1 MKVAFTLSRR
11 RENGFSQD
19 TQHRQCKSP
28 RKRLKIARTL
38 ASLVIDQLKSVFWCP
53 GDFLSYI
60 RMRQNWRP
68 EFLMLYLYDNQCSC
82 NDKCDS
88 VLRYDKRNLV
98 PEVPKIYS
106 IGLHCGARNLG
117 NNDYL
122 SSSCDTIRNLKKRF
136 NIDRRPT
143 ITSKNWVT
151 QSAPT
156 SSLSIDAM
164 SLKAHTDRQTM
175 IIDCTESM
183 EIIRKYN
190 QTQDSNHNSHYS
202 QLYKHVE
209 EKKNTSDILRN
220 DRAIDDHSFISDGSK
235 DSSVRKDYC
244 NYDSSRMTRDAQI
257 QTSNKKNMRRRKI
270 KRKSKP
276 ATERISHRK
285 HCNNEPR
292 IVTDF
297 RIDSHSSSRQSHHD
311 EPWLRVRVLENKRAE
326 YINKFTAVNRQIEEI
341 TATLRDTCC
350 SGESSR
356 NNLENCDEYFSSI
369 SDDAKVNW
377 SGVENK
383 STIVR
388 ETNTSKEK
396 NGLVNIKRI
405 IGELKSDTSKNVS
418 EILHVNSLNNK
429 TVFSAKDAISSSRN
443 PNDSFGRDIVRAMET
458 IYSSNRISIQN
469 KTKAKCHF
477 IKQLSL
483 DLDVIKNENDEFQ
496 EFSIKNESFDKVY
509 LKNNFTILN
518 SDTHKKD
525 LTESPVDLKESRYYE
540 KTFEEK
546 VGEVAILKDIKRRID
561 RDFDDPPGERSE
573 NDTEDFFTVSR
584 KSSNFDRD
592 NVNDVPSDVRAT
604 IIEKTKST
612 PLIVAT
618 SLEPTEIQIH
628 SSMSV
633 DAMSECSNK
642 NSALSKYF
650 SCTQIPSLVS
660 LTENEDELAV
670 KADDSMT
677 ESHSNNHYYNSHS
690 NFSLNNYSLSNL
702 DCSSLDCSSF
712 EYISRYDPSA
722 QYITPNKSLIGMVNK
737 SDDTF
742 EISEDRESV
751 AKNRICNWE
760 HPPLEES
767 GEKEWQTRKQY
778 TADSTFE
785 TSKSSRYVGSIDSGV
800 FSSSLIDLYPA
811 EKSFY
816 AGKSE
821 FEEKRRA
828 EKLDGPSTVVDS
840 GSDSSC
846 TDDTLD
852 RKVNDV
858 VRDLTKNL
866 ILCERRAKMKLR
878 ARDTRYTQD
887 ILSRAY
893 KFSRNLYDTC
903 CDFFNSSQ
911 SSTEDE
917 KIISISTPSLLS
929 LSDSE
934 IEDYQSKR
942 QRVCRSNS
950 IQI

>member
-1 MKVAFTLSRR
+1 MDFEDIKGGECSSSNLFNVVRI
-11 RENGFSQD
+11 RESGFSQD
-19 TQHRQCKSP
+19 TQHRQRNSP
-28 RKRLKIARTL
+28 RKRLKVARTS
-38 ASLVIDQLKSVFWCP
+38 ASLMIDQLKSVFWYP

-60 RMRQNWRP
+60 RMRRNWRP
-68 EFLMLYLYDNQCSC
+68 EFLMRYLRDNRCSC
-82 NDKCDS
+82 NDKCDT
-88 VLRYDKRNLV
+88 VLRHDKRNLV

-106 IGLHCGARNLG
+106 IGLHCGARNLSD
-117 NNDYL
+117 NDYL
-122 SSSCDTIRNLKKRF
+122 SSSYDTISNLKKRF
-136 NIDRRPT
+136 NIDRRPM
-143 ITSKNWVT
+143 IICKYWIT

-156 SSLSIDAM
+156 SSLSTVAM

-190 QTQDSNHNSHYS
+190 QTQESNDNSHHN

-209 EKKNTSDILRN
+209 EKKIASDILRN
-220 DRAIDDHSFISDGSK
+220 DRAIDDHSFIPDGSK
-235 DSSVRKDYC
+235 DPFMRKDHNC
-244 NYDSSRMTRDAQI
+244 DSFRMTRDAQI
-257 QTSNKKNMRRRKI
+257 QTSNKKNLRRRKI

-276 ATERISHRK
+276 ATERISYRK
-285 HCNNEPR
+285 HYNNEPR
-292 IVTDF
+292 IATDF
-297 RIDSHSSSRQSHHD
+297 RIGSHSSSRQSHHD

-350 SGESSR
+350 SDESSR

-369 SDDAKVNW
+369 SDDTKVNW

-388 ETNTSKEK
+388 EKNTSKEK

-418 EILHVNSLNNK
+418 EILHVNSNNNEI
-429 TVFSAKDAISSSRN
+429 VFSAKDVISSSRN

-458 IYSSNRISIQN
+458 VYSSNRISIQN
-469 KTKAKCHF
+469 KKAKYHF

-483 DLDVIKNENDEFQ
+483 DLDVIKNENDELQ

-518 SDTHKKD
+518 NDTHKKD
-525 LTESPVDLKESRYYE
+525 LAESPIDLKESRYYK

-546 VGEVAILKDIKRRID
+546 VGEVAILEDIKRRID

-573 NDTEDFFTVSR
+573 NDTEDFCTISR
-584 KSSNFDRD
+584 KSSNFRN
-592 NVNDVPSDVRAT
+592 NVIDVPSVT
-604 IIEKTKST
+604 IIEKSKST

-618 SLEPTEIQIH
+618 NLEPTEIQIH
-628 SSMSV
+628 GSMSV
-633 DAMSECSNK
+633 GAMSECSNK

-670 KADDSMT
+670 KTVD
-677 ESHSNNHYYNSHS
+677 NSS
-690 NFSLNNYSLSNL
+690 L
-702 DCSSLDCSSF
+702 DCSCSSF
-712 EYISRYDPSA
+712 EYISRFNPSA
-722 QYITPNKSLIGMVNK
+722 QYTTPNKSLIGMVNK

-742 EISEDRESV
+742 EVPKGRESV

-760 HPPLEES
+760 HPPLEKS
-767 GEKEWQTRKQY
+767 GEKEWRTGKRY

-800 FSSSLIDLYPA
+800 FSSSLIDPYPA
-811 EKSFY
+811 ERSFY
-816 AGKSE
+816 AGKSK
-821 FEEKRRA
+821 FEKKRRA
-828 EKLDGPSTVVDS
+828 EKLDGPSTAVDS
-840 GSDSSC
+840 GSDSSY
-846 TDDTLD
+846 TNDTLD

-878 ARDTRYTQD
+878 ARYTRYPQD
-887 ILSRAY
+887 ILSHAY

-903 CDFFNSSQ
+903 CNFFNSSQ

-917 KIISISTPSLLS
+917 RIVSISTPSLLS

-934 IEDYQSKR
+934 IEDYESRR
-942 QRVCRSNS
+942 QRRSNS

>member
-1 MKVAFTLSRR
+1 MNFGDIKSEYSSNLFNVVRI

-19 TQHRQCKSP
+19 AQHRQRKSP
-28 RKRLKIARTL
+28 RKRLKIARIS
-38 ASLVIDQLKSVFWCP
+38 ASLAIEQLKSLFWCS
-53 GDFLSYI
+53 GDSLSYI
-60 RMRQNWRP
+60 RMRRNWRP
-68 EFLMLYLYDNQCSC
+68 EFLMMYLDDNPC
-82 NDKCDS
+82 NCNNKCDT
-88 VLRYDKRNLV
+88 VLRHDKRNLV

-106 IGLHCGARNLG
+106 IGLHCGARNLSD
-117 NNDYL
+117 NDYL
-122 SSSCDTIRNLKKRF
+122 SSSCDTIKNLKKRF
-136 NIDRRPT
+136 IIDRRPM
-143 ITSKNWVT
+143 ITCKYWVT

-156 SSLSIDAM
+156 TSLLIDAM
-164 SLKAHTDRQTM
+164 SFKAHTDRQAM
-175 IIDCTESM
+175 IVDCTESM

-190 QTQDSNHNSHYS
+190 QTQESNHNYRHSE
-202 QLYKHVE
+202 LYKHVE
-209 EKKNTSDILRN
+209 EKTNTSDISRN
-220 DRAIDDHSFISDGSK
+220 DRAIDDHSFIPDDSK
-235 DSSVRKDYC
+235 DSSVRTDHNC
-244 NYDSSRMTRDAQI
+244 DGSRMTRDAQI
-257 QTSNKKNMRRRKI
+257 QTSNKKNLRRRKI
-270 KRKSKP
+270 KRKSKQ

-297 RIDSHSSSRQSHHD
+297 RIGSHNSSRQSHHD

-350 SGESSR
+350 SSESSR

-369 SDDAKVNW
+369 SDDTKVNW

-388 ETNTSKEK
+388 EKNTSKDK
-396 NGLVNIKRI
+396 NSLMNIKRI
-405 IGELKSDTSKNVS
+405 IGELKSDTSENVS
-418 EILHVNSLNNK
+418 EILHVNNLNNE
-429 TVFSAKDAISSSRN
+429 TVFSAKDDISSSRK
-443 PNDSFGRDIVRAMET
+443 PNDFFGRDIVRAMET
-458 IYSSNRISIQN
+458 VYSSNRISIQN

-483 DLDVIKNENDEFQ
+483 DLDVIKNENEELH

-509 LKNNFTILN
+509 LKSNFTISN
-518 SDTHKKD
+518 NDKHKKD
-525 LTESPVDLKESRYYE
+525 FAQSSVDFKESRYYQ

-546 VGEVAILKDIKRRID
+546 IGEMAILEDIKRRID
-561 RDFDDPPGERSE
+561 RDFDDPPGERS
-573 NDTEDFFTVSR
+573 DTEDFFTVSR
-584 KSSNFDRD
+584 KTSDFDRD
-592 NVNDVPSDVRAT
+592 NVNDVSSVT
-604 IIEKTKST
+604 IIEKSKST
-612 PLIVAT
+612 PIVAT
-618 SLEPTEIQIH
+618 NLEPTEIQIH

-633 DAMSECSNK
+633 GAMSECSNK

-660 LTENEDELAV
+660 LTENEDELGV
-670 KADDSMT
+670 VADD
-677 ESHSNNHYYNSHS
+677 NSS
-690 NFSLNNYSLSNL
+690 F
-702 DCSSLDCSSF
+702 DCSCSSF

-722 QYITPNKSLIGMVNK
+722 QYITPNKSLAEMVNK

-742 EISEDRESV
+742 EICVEDRESV

-760 HPPLEES
+760 HPSIEES
-767 GEKEWQTRKQY
+767 REKEWRTRKQY

-785 TSKSSRYVGSIDSGV
+785 TSKSSRYIGSIDSGV
-800 FSSSLIDLYPA
+800 FSSSLIDLYPN
-811 EKSFY
+811 EKSIY
-816 AGKSE
+816 ADKSK
-821 FEEKRRA
+821 FEKKRRT
-828 EKLDGPSTVVDS
+828 ETLDGPSTVVDS
-840 GSDSSC
+840 GSDSSH
-846 TDDTLD
+846 TNDTLD

-858 VRDLTKNL
+858 VKDLTKNL

-878 ARDTRYTQD
+878 ARGTRYTQD

-903 CDFFNSSQ
+903 CDFFDSSQ

-917 KIISISTPSLLS
+917 RIISISTPSLLS

-934 IEDYQSKR
+934 IEDHESKR
-942 QRVCRSNS
+942 QRVCQRSNS